1 MKYKAP
7 ALILLA
13 VSALTLASCGGSG
26 VSSGLVETFP
36 AATVEVPGEAG
47 ERVIRIRDDLKPGH
61 VLWKMSYDGQGKN
74 LAETA
79 TLWILSFNFQTREV
93 VLCLDRVSSPNSH
106 SATRTSVPIPLAPGD
121 GEVRCVVRCLVSD
134 NTLGTFALSNES
146 APGGGIKIKM
156 VRL

>member
-1 MKYKAP
+1 MKYRAP

-13 VSALTLASCGGSG
+13 VSALALASCPGSG
-26 VSSGLVETFP
+26 SGSGLVETFP
-36 AATVEVPGEAG
+36 AATVVVRAEG
-47 ERVIRIRDDLKPGH
+47 RVELSLPDDLKPGH

-93 VLCLDRVSSPNSH
+93 VLCLDRGSSPNSH
-106 SATRTSVPIPLAPGD
+106 SATRTSVPIPLAPGG

-146 APGGGIKIKM
+146 APGGEIKIKI